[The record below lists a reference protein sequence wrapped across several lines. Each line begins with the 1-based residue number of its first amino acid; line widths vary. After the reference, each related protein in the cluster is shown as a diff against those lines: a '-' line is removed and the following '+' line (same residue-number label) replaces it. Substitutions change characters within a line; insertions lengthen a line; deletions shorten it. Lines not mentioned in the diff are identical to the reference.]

1 MRKYILVLLLCL
13 SLLHVSACTPKTIT
27 CEDGYENV
35 DGQCEWI
42 RTAFEQ
48 KLDNTEALKDYT
60 LAITVTLGEETTLLT
75 IKFDDLKSEVSVGH
89 VHEYFSEEAGTLY
102 HYTQTLEGYHKA
114 EVTKST
120 LDIYHFYQGLFEKD
134 FTLQNG
140 KYLLNYGQYSFIEAF
155 AASFDEDA
163 TYENFT
169 MTLGEQF
176 IEEIKL
182 DIRNGEQVYKLA
194 MAFSDY
200 NQTEVEV
207 PAL

>member
-1 MRKYILVLLLCL
+1 MRKYIMVLFLCL
-13 SLLHVSACTPKTIT
+13 SLIHVSACTPKTIT

-42 RTAFEQ
+42 RTDFEQ
-48 KLDNTEALKDYT
+48 KLDNTQALKDYT
-60 LAITVTLGEETTLLT
+60 LAITVTLGEETSVMT
-75 IKFDDLKSEVSVGH
+75 IKFDDLKSSIAYGH
-89 VHEYFSEEAGTLY
+89 VLEFFSEEAGTLY

-114 EVTKST
+114 EVSRNA

-140 KYLLNYGQYSFIEAF
+140 KYLLNYGEYNFIEAF
-155 AASFDEDA
+155 ATTFDEDA
-163 TYENFT
+163 TYENFSIS
-169 MTLGEQF
+169 LGEQF

-182 DIRNGEQVYKLA
+182 DIRNGEQVYKLS
-194 MAFSDY
+194 MVFSDY

-207 PAL
+207 PTL